1 MPQRR
6 IGREQFSHPSVVMR
20 RDLDDAELV
29 GGGGAELSGQND
41 AALRLASR

>member
-1 MPQRR
+1 MNRSDR
-6 IGREQFSHPSVVMR
+6 FSHPSVVVR
-20 RDLDDAELV
+20 RDLDDAELVV